1 MGFKVEEERQE
12 EKEEEWNE
20 IKKRERERRMSAE
33 RQKEIQFHEMPGAG
47 GAAGAASAA
56 ETREMTS
63 VRPPQR
69 FPFHRQ
75 MKSQDQFSSW

>member
-1 MGFKVEEERQE
+1 
-12 EKEEEWNE
+12 
-20 IKKRERERRMSAE
+20 MSAE

-75 MKSQDQFSSW
+75 MKSQDQFSS